1 MIKLASADDWESLQG
16 RPPVEIKV
24 SSRGL
29 LDGDRR
35 KVAAEVGDRFLQSVR
50 DVEDQLDRQHMKFAH
65 VISCGATEF
74 TGPNRNADGWKAA
87 SLRDDMHTYIK
98 HAKAFRDHKNSQQD
112 LYYGLPKV
120 AMYDGDRGYGR
131 VLVGYFADDKALPD
145 KLARVADL
153 EIEALAKHGEF
164 KVSHGTRIPFD
175 SCVICGNQAA
185 KRADYCKAASEGGT
199 CQLFGCT
206 NGLSKIA
213 EDGREQYVDN
223 SNNKFYDMS
232 SVGLA
237 KDSARQADRI
247 AFASPIEY
255 MMKQASAAEGGIV
268 KGSAWLAES
277 LGLSPRYDLQSMIGG
292 TEYQQRMMDAA
303 LRMPSVSALSKTA
316 LADDAPERLSALH
329 HWDHQV
335 RHAAV
340 ETLAHAKTLPNGY
353 SFAKAGGANDATA
366 MYVNDISGELIS
378 TAITGGTLPTLIK
391 ASTFTSAHVIVP
403 GYLRATVDVVSENN
417 LTDKRAAFRVAVQN
431 AYGGHDKLA
440 DASSQLVD
448 RELAAKLAID
458 YAGMRILFASH
469 FLAKY
474 PIDCRF

>member
-1 MIKLASADDWESLQG
+1 MIKLASADDWAALRD
-16 RPPVEIKV
+16 RPPIEIKV

-35 KVAAEVGDRFLQSVR
+35 KVAAEVGDRFLHAVR
-50 DVEDQLDRQHMKFAH
+50 EIEDQLDRQNMKFAH
-65 VISCGATEF
+65 VISCGATEK
-74 TGPNRNADGWKAA
+74 TGPNRNADGWKTA
-87 SLRDDMHTYIK
+87 SLQDDMPTYLK
-98 HAKAFRDHKNSQQD
+98 HAKCFRDHKNSPQD

-120 AMYDGDRGYGR
+120 AMHDGDRGYGR
-131 VLVGYFADDKALPD
+131 LLAGYFANDKALPD

-153 EIEALAKHGEF
+153 ELEALAKHGEF

-175 SCVICGNQAA
+175 TCVICGNQAA
-185 KRADYCKAASEGGT
+185 KRSEYCKSAAEGGT

-213 EDGREQYVDN
+213 EDGREQFVDN
-223 SNNKFYDMS
+223 SNNKFYDIS
-232 SVGLA
+232 SIALSTGA
-237 KDSARQADRI
+237 ARQADRI

-255 MMKQASAAEGGIV
+255 MMKQAAAVDGGIV

-277 LGLSPRYDLQSMIGG
+277 LGLSPRYDLQTMVGG

-303 LRMPSVSALSKTA
+303 LQMSNVPVLTKVA
-316 LADDAPERLSALH
+316 LADDDSARLLPLH
-329 HWDHQV
+329 HWDAQV

-340 ETLAHAKTLPNGY
+340 EKLAIAKTLPNGY
-353 SFAKAGGANDATA
+353 SFAKAGGANEATA
-366 MYVNDISGELIS
+366 RYVDDISRELIA
-378 TAITGGTLPTLIK
+378 TAVEGGTLPTLIK
-391 ASTFTSAHVIVP
+391 SSAFTSSPVLVP
-403 GYLRATVDVVSENN
+403 SYLRATVDVASDNN
-417 LTDKRAAFRVAVQN
+417 LTDKRAAFRVAAQN
-431 AYGGHDKLA
+431 AYCGRDKLA
-440 DASSQLVD
+440 EADAHAID

-474 PIDCRF
+474 SFDCRF